1 MSYCNNCN
9 LEIKTNKNKCHLC
22 FKEFDNK
29 QNKVIYEE
37 YPSYESFY
45 KMQNKININKLILI
59 CSITAV
65 TALIIINVFTSNKF
79 NWSIISASSVITAY
93 FTYVCFTSKSL
104 YIRQQIIIEF
114 FIILP
119 LIIIIDIFT
128 GFNKWS
134 FNYVIAPLS
143 AALNIAMF
151 IIAVIDR
158 KYFNEYVS
166 YIISAS
172 FISMIMIILSLF
184 NFVYWSGLLAFIIAV
199 ICIIIMFIFFNKELI
214 ISIKKIFSL

>member
-9 LEIKTNKNKCHLC
+9 LEIKTNKNKCPLC
-22 FKEFDNK
+22 FKEFNDK
-29 QNKVIYEE
+29 QNKIIHEE

-45 KMQNKININKLILI
+45 KMQKKININKLILI
-59 CSITAV
+59 CSISSIIV
-65 TALIIINVFTSNKF
+65 LIIINIATSNKF

-93 FTYVCFTSKSL
+93 FTYVCFTAKSL
-104 YIRQQIIIEF
+104 YIRQKLIIEF

-128 GFNKWS
+128 GFYKWS

-151 IIAVIDR
+151 FIAIIDK

-166 YIISAS
+166 YIISTS
-172 FISMIMIILSLF
+172 FISIIMIILSLL

-199 ICIIIMFIFFNKELI
+199 ICMIIMFISFNKELKSSLI
-214 ISIKKIFSL
+214 KIFHL

>member
-9 LEIKTNKNKCHLC
+9 LEIKTNKNKCPLC
-22 FKEFDNK
+22 FKEFNNK
-29 QNKVIYEE
+29 QNKIIPEE

-45 KMQNKININKLILI
+45 KMQNKININKLILV
-59 CSITAV
+59 CSITAII
-65 TALIIINVFTSNKF
+65 ALIIIDIFTSNKF
-79 NWSIISASSVITAY
+79 NWSVISASSVITAY
-93 FTYVCFTSKSL
+93 FTYVCFTAKTL
-104 YIRQQIIIEF
+104 YMRQKLIIEF
-114 FIILP
+114 FIVLP

-151 IIAVIDR
+151 LIAVIDR

-199 ICIIIMFIFFNKELI
+199 ICMIIMFIFFNKELI
-214 ISIKKIFSL
+214 ISIKKIFNL